1 MTYIKFNFILL
12 CLQQKNIDE
21 GVGIVKYV
29 FYVLGIL
36 ILTLGIS
43 FTIQSNLGTSPFDA
57 LLVGLS
63 INVGLTVGSWEIII
77 ALILIC
83 FNSFLK
89 RQRPE
94 VLGLLTAFITGIGID
109 MWLFLLHNL
118 ITPELWYSKMV
129 CFGIGLIVIGLGTAT
144 YLHTNFAP
152 IPIDRLTLIIQE
164 LTKTNIFISR
174 TVIYL
179 TFLILAMISNGPIG
193 VGTLLTVCL
202 GGLILNY
209 FMPVTEKVVDRILT
223 DSSTSPTYEKDKKH
237 SI

>member
-1 MTYIKFNFILL
+1 M
-12 CLQQKNIDE
+12 
-21 GVGIVKYV
+21 KYV

-36 ILTLGIS
+36 LLTLGIC
-43 FTIQSNLGTSPFDA
+43 FTIQSGLGTSPFDA

-63 INVGLTVGSWEIII
+63 INVGFTVGSWEIIL

-83 FNSFLK
+83 CNSFLK

-94 VLGLLTAFITGIGID
+94 VLGLVTAFITGIGID
-109 MWLFLLHNL
+109 MWLFLLHHL
-118 ITPELWYSKMV
+118 VTPELWYSKVV
-129 CFGIGLIVIGLGTAT
+129 CFGIGLVVIGLGTAT

-152 IPIDRLTLIIQE
+152 IPVDRLTLIIQE
-164 LTKTNIFISR
+164 LTRTNIFFSR
-174 TVIYL
+174 TFIYL
-179 TFLILAMISNGPIG
+179 VFLLMALVLNGPIG

-209 FMPVTEKVVDRILT
+209 FMPLTEKVLDRILT
-223 DSSTSPTYEKDKKH
+223 NSSPSLNYEKDKNH

>member
-1 MTYIKFNFILL
+1 VSK
-12 CLQQKNIDE
+12 
-21 GVGIVKYV
+21 VKYV

-43 FTIQSNLGTSPFDA
+43 FTIQSDLGTSPFDA

-77 ALILIC
+77 ALIMIC
-83 FNSFLK
+83 CNSFLK

-109 MWLFLLHNL
+109 TWLFLLHNL
-118 ITPELWYSKMV
+118 ITPELWYSKVV
-129 CFGIGLIVIGLGTAT
+129 CFGIGLVVIGLGTAT

-152 IPIDRLTLIIQE
+152 IPVDRLTLIIQE
-164 LTKTNIFISR
+164 LTRTNIFLSR
-174 TVIYL
+174 TFINLV
-179 TFLILAMISNGPIG
+179 FLIMAIISNGPIG
-193 VGTLLTVCL
+193 IGTLLTVCL
-202 GGLILNY
+202 SGLLLNH
-209 FMPVTEKVVDRILT
+209 FMPITEKVLDRILT
-223 DSSTSPTYEKDKKH
+223 HSSTSPNYDKGKKH

>member
-1 MTYIKFNFILL
+1 MKGI
-12 CLQQKNIDE
+12 
-21 GVGIVKYV
+21 GIVKYV

-43 FTIQSNLGTSPFDA
+43 FTIQSDLGTSPFDA

-77 ALILIC
+77 ALMLIC

-94 VLGLLTAFITGIGID
+94 VLGMLTAFITGIGID
-109 MWLFLLHNL
+109 LWLYLLHNL
-118 ITPELWYSKMV
+118 ITPELWFSKVV
-129 CFGIGLIVIGLGTAT
+129 CFGIGLVVIGLGTAT

-152 IPIDRLTLIIQE
+152 IPVDRLTLIIQE
-164 LTKTNIFISR
+164 LTKTNIFYSR

-179 TFLILAMISNGPIG
+179 LFLILAMISNGPIG

-202 GGLILNY
+202 GGLILNF
-209 FMPVTEKVVDRILT
+209 FMPFTKKLIDRILT
-223 DSSTSPTYEKDKKH
+223 HSNTPLNYDKDKNH
-237 SI
+237 SL

>member
-1 MTYIKFNFILL
+1 M
-12 CLQQKNIDE
+12 
-21 GVGIVKYV
+21 KYV

-36 ILTLGIS
+36 LLTLGIS
-43 FTIQSNLGTSPFDA
+43 FTIQSDLGTSPFDA

-63 INVGLTVGSWEIII
+63 INVGLTVGSWEILI

-83 FNSFLK
+83 CNSFLK

-109 MWLFLLHNL
+109 MWLYLLHNS
-118 ITPELWYSKMV
+118 ITPELWYSKVV
-129 CFGIGLIVIGLGTAT
+129 CFGIGLVVIGLGTAT

-152 IPIDRLTLIIQE
+152 IPVDQLTLIIQE
-164 LTKTNIFISR
+164 LTRTNIFFSR
-174 TVIYL
+174 TFIYL
-179 TFLILAMISNGPIG
+179 VFLLMAIVLNGPIG

-202 GGLILNY
+202 GGLMLNY
-209 FMPVTEKVVDRILT
+209 FMPFTKKVLDRILT
-223 DSSTSPTYEKDKKH
+223 HSSPSPNYEKDKNH